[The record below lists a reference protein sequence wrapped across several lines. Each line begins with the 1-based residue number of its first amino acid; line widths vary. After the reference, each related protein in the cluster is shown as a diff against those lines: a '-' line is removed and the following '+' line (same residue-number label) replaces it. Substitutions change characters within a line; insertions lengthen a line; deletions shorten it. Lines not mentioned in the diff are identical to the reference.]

1 MYNPLWILSKTIEQL
16 RDNIDFIQGNP
27 LNGVCQT
34 MCFHSATS
42 TLWFYHRVQLLSHV
56 SDQLV
61 ERPRPLR
68 FNN

>member
-1 MYNPLWILSKTIEQL
+1 MVYVKQC
-16 RDNIDFIQGNP
+16 G
-27 LNGVCQT
+27 
-34 MCFHSATS
+34 FHSATS